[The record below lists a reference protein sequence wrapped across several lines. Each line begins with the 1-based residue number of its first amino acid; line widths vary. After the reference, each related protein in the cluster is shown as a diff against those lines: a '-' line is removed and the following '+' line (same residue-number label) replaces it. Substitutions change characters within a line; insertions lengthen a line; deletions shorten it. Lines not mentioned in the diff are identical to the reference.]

1 MKNIGKR
8 IEKLKDSIEVNRVSA
23 LLLFAKVDEELNSL
37 SVGELTG
44 EQGLGLFGANAGD
57 FFKRGVPQGLAFRAH
72 RASHGHAVDLLLDAV
87 NPDEHRLLV
96 GNRHLVFAVGEATGF
111 VKIVLHHAVDGNVL
125 SQFSH
130 NLLDGMDVAYTA
142 VQ

>member
-44 EQGLGLFGANAGD
+44 EQGLKFALAMSALMSAAASLNKASETLQGI
-57 FFKRGVPQGLAFRAH
+57 GV
-72 RASHGHAVDLLLDAV
+72 
-87 NPDEHRLLV
+87 
-96 GNRHLVFAVGEATGF
+96 
-111 VKIVLHHAVDGNVL
+111 
-125 SQFSH
+125 
-130 NLLDGMDVAYTA
+130 
-142 VQ
+142 

>member
-44 EQGLGLFGANAGD
+44 EQGLGLAMAMSA
-57 FFKRGVPQGLAFRAH
+57 LMSA
-72 RASHGHAVDLLLDAV
+72 ASLLNKATEALQEIDA
-87 NPDEHRLLV
+87 
-96 GNRHLVFAVGEATGF
+96 
-111 VKIVLHHAVDGNVL
+111 
-125 SQFSH
+125 
-130 NLLDGMDVAYTA
+130 
-142 VQ
+142 